1 MINSFYQ
8 IYSTR
13 SVVIN
18 IFFILDVLC
27 TMTSNQSLFQRHN
40 RTITLN
46 YTRPPKQFLFNDVSL
61 TPDFSFTRSIYVF
74 LIFSIFSIVLIAI
87 IILLCVYKCT
97 RQENKKLHR
106 KKPVVKRP
114 FEPKSDDVHAT
125 LLPQNGNGTIS
136 HDPIISNDTLLAD
149 SVSEHQVTDTLPDTP
164 TDSIPLI
171 GSKHVSTTNLMNE
184 TNDNNDLSDLDFSSI
199 QLRSTKVPNPQS
211 RENTDQPPDGPY
223 ENPYIAEFKRQETVE
238 AEAREQRNS
247 TKISSDSTSSE
258 ESCL

>member
-1 MINSFYQ
+1 
-8 IYSTR
+8 
-13 SVVIN
+13 
-18 IFFILDVLC
+18 
-27 TMTSNQSLFQRHN
+27 MTSNQSLFQRHN

-136 HDPIISNDTLLAD
+136 HDPIISNDNINNTLSAD
-149 SVSEHQVTDTLPDTP
+149 SVSEHQVTDTP
-164 TDSIPLI
+164 TDSMPLI
-171 GSKHVSTTNLMNE
+171 ASQHVSTTNLMNE
-184 TNDNNDLSDLDFSSI
+184 TNDNNDLSDLDLSSI
-199 QLRSTKVPNPQS
+199 PLRSMKVPDSQS

-238 AEAREQRNS
+238 AKAREQRNS